1 MAELI
6 LAVGVNA
13 VLGALLWAI
22 LLWKAPRDKFELGGP
37 EGAMREFRA
46 VFPEA
51 TGTAS
56 VSDDNRTALIDLQ
69 LDDQIG
75 LLQRQGR
82 RWNARILFPYDIS
95 SVRPDPNGALEI
107 TLSDFGWP
115 RASIVFSDT
124 GIRAIWLTRLT
135 SLTALST
142 SRTSPEVRNA

>member
-1 MAELI
+1 
-6 LAVGVNA
+6 
-13 VLGALLWAI
+13 
-22 LLWKAPRDKFELGGP
+22 
-37 EGAMREFRA
+37 MREFRV

-56 VSDDNRTALIDLQ
+56 VSNDNRTALIDLQ

-95 SVRPDPNGALEI
+95 SVRLDPNGALAI

-124 GIRAIWLTRLT
+124 EIRAIWLTRLT
-135 SLTALST
+135 SLTALSP